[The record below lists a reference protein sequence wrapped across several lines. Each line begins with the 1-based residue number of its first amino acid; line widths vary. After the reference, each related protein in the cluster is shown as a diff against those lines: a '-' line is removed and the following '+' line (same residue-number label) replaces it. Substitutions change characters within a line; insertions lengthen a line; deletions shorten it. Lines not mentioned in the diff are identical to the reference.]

1 MSYLIDGIDYDNI
14 PYGSYMLNDER
25 IYSENVR
32 YNVAYFN
39 KLGVRKIKL
48 PNLGRG
54 NIIYLLSDTFDNSLK
69 MLNGENFIIPPNY
82 KKVYYPWIAFGTF
95 MGRRFRINLNSER
108 TNRIDKIKKAGF
120 TPYNTRTLLG
130 VPENIFFSVSDLY
143 ESIASIIKRYPLK
156 KIYTQFFKEF
166 DDIIFGKM
174 TPTPTKKKANDDWN
188 NRILIIDA
196 DAFKFKQGAPLEDNK
211 TNPLFLIYIAFLRT
225 RNLDVLNLDRDLLI
239 CSKNLFLKINPTQTA
254 TSDWPR
260 IRLALFKIMN
270 TNLDEYVDKL
280 SDKEKEEVTESP
292 EENVTKEIVKNR
304 LGVYTKEVSPSVA
317 IALNNAVGDKLVE
330 KAREKKQIV
339 EHIDSALNKDDK
351 KEEKSDT
358 KVTAISAVKN
368 LSNVSDK
375 QKSLFSLLIK
385 DYEPL
390 AVRSGF
396 AIEEID
402 DSEYEDAIKTD
413 VDEIVS
419 ENEEVAEEILD
430 IIQDKVAPMKEL
442 DKAPVSSARDLKLRE
457 AQKKIVVKESSIE
470 KILERD
476 TSNIPVEVSD
486 KSKMMHTSNENMKQI
501 SFGNFDKTYLENVY
515 TKDVVSCFDM
525 LKDKKSPFYIT
536 SIDVKDS
543 STVLDY
549 KETWTVKLV
558 DENKKHHTIKVDLPK
573 FYNNRFMLIGGNKY
587 IILKQNMYNPLVK
600 DTPDTVILTTNY
612 NKITINRKDTK
623 STSTIEK
630 IFTLIKRIGDNK
642 IFMQGD
648 SSASNKKYINSLEYD
663 ELSRRIFKFKS
674 GNCELFFSRE
684 YIEKNMKVNGAKGN
698 EYYIGT
704 EGKKDIFI
712 NEDTGLDR
720 EGRTIVEIIESNLS
734 EAHKIIFNK
743 IKGPKVALHAQG
755 KLVNEF
761 VPIGVVLVVWIGLR
775 RTLDSMGIKWNFYQ
789 NKNSIPSNTNMDTI
803 KFADGILEYEN
814 QTFAQ
819 LILNGINRLKPE
831 KIEFEDFSIGE
842 PYLEYLHSIWGN
854 HTGLFQL
861 KHYYEF
867 LVDPITKDVCKD
879 LSLPDTPEG
888 LLIHAV
894 KLLCDNQCVNKA
906 DDRSFRIRSIEMIPS
921 ILYEEISNQ
930 YKSYIRS
937 GRRIPLTL
945 KPRAVI
951 ARVQAEKTVEEY
963 STLNPAQEMGRA
975 YTISAKGHKGS
986 NMEYAYDEQ
995 KRSYDKTSIGKLAI
1009 STSPDAGVGINKQ
1022 LVLEPTITN
1031 VRGYRKP
1038 IEDTDSL
1045 KDVNLIAPV
1054 ELLTPGTI
1062 RHDDAIRSAIGVKQ
1076 SQHLMPVEGA
1086 SFTLISN
1093 GFDEAIQYQLSNDF
1107 VINAE
1112 EDGEI
1117 VDINEKNGFV
1127 VVKYKS
1133 GKNFA
1138 FSTKPSIV
1146 KNSGGGFY
1154 TTNLLKS
1161 RFTKVGQKFK
1171 KDEALA
1177 YHPKFFKYSDIHG
1190 LRYVLGPL
1198 VKVAFMSTYSTYE
1211 DAGLCTDKLS
1221 NLMKTYVVFKTDA
1234 AFKRN
1239 TNIHSIVEI
1248 GDKVEIGDSLIKWD
1262 TSVEDDALSALVT
1275 KLSDRGKDLLVEES
1289 QRNIKAEHAGTV
1301 VDIKIYTLLE
1311 PDMLSPSLNKIV
1323 KEYFQ
1328 KGIDKKEYLSKYDSS
1343 EGIMKTGYMLT
1354 DSTEP
1359 VVSRYGSIKQFKN
1372 IDVLIEIYIENS
1384 DTVGI
1389 GDKSVNYGPNKNI
1402 ISEMI
1407 PKGYEPYSDFRL
1419 DEEISLLSAPG
1430 AISRRYLSSL
1440 IPIACANKVLIELK
1454 RKIKE
1459 EIKYK
1464 S

>member
-1 MSYLIDGIDYDNI
+1 MSLTIEAIDYDKLE
-14 PYGSYMLNDER
+14 YGSYMLNDER

-32 YNVAYFN
+32 YNAAYFN
-39 KLGVRKIKL
+39 KLGVRKIRL
-48 PNLGRG
+48 PQLGRG
-54 NIIYLLSDTFDNSLK
+54 NIIYLWSDTFDNSLK
-69 MLNGENFIIPPNY
+69 MLNGENFIIPSTY
-82 KKVYYPWIAFGTF
+82 RKVFYPWISYGSF
-95 MGRRFRINLNSER
+95 MGRRYKLNVNSQRSE
-108 TNRIDKIKKAGF
+108 RIDKIKKAGY
-120 TPYNTRTLLG
+120 TPYSVRTLMR
-130 VPENIFFSVSDLY
+130 VPENVFFVTSDIY
-143 ESIASIIKRYPLK
+143 QAIAPLAKRFPLK
-156 KIYTQFFKEF
+156 KLYTEFFGEF
-166 DDIIFGKM
+166 DDIIFTRM
-174 TPTPTKKKANDDWN
+174 TPTPTKKKVNEDWN
-188 NRILIIDA
+188 NRIVILDA
-196 DAFKFKQGAPLEDNK
+196 DAFKFQQGAPLEENK
-211 TNPLFLIYIAFLRT
+211 VNPLFLIYIAFLRT
-225 RNLDVLNLDRDLLI
+225 RSLEVFDLDRDFLI
-239 CSKNLFLKINPTQTA
+239 SSKNLFLKFNPQR
-254 TSDWPR
+254 TSGNDWSKFR
-260 IRLALFKIMN
+260 MALFRIMN

-280 SDKEKEEVTESP
+280 SSKEKEEIIESP

-330 KAREKKQIV
+330 KAKEKKEVAENINAAVDKPV
-339 EHIDSALNKDDK
+339 EKK
-351 KEEKSDT
+351 KEERLKPVLGT
-358 KVTAISAVKN
+358 RIAPIEN
-368 LSNVSDK
+368 K
-375 QKSLFSLLIK
+375 QMSLFNTLISS
-385 DYEPL
+385 YEPL
-390 AVRSGF
+390 AVHSGTV
-396 AIEEID
+396 IEELD
-402 DSEYEDAIKTD
+402 DEEYEDAINSD
-413 VDEIVS
+413 IDEIVS
-419 ENEEVAEEILD
+419 EDEEIAEEIVD
-430 IIQDKVAPMKEL
+430 MIQDKIAPMKEL

-457 AQKKIVVKESSIE
+457 AQKKVVVKESSIE

-476 TSNIPVEVSD
+476 TSNIPLEVTD
-486 KSKMMHTSNENMKQI
+486 KSKVMHTSNENMKQI
-501 SFGNFDKTYLENVY
+501 KFGNFDKTYLDSVY
-515 TKDVVSCFDM
+515 TKDVVNCFDM

-536 SIDVKDS
+536 SMDVKDS

-549 KETWTVKLV
+549 KETWTVKLI

-600 DTPDTVILTTNY
+600 DTPNTVILTTNY
-612 NKITINRKDTK
+612 NKITIDRKDTK
-623 STSTIEK
+623 STATVER
-630 IFTLIKRIGDNK
+630 IFSLVKKLGDNK

-674 GNCELFFSRE
+674 GSCELFFSRE
-684 YIEKNMKVNGAKGN
+684 YIEKNMNVTGAKGN

-704 EGKKDIFI
+704 EGKNPVFI

-720 EGRTIVEIIESNLS
+720 EGRTIVEIIEANL
-734 EAHKIIFNK
+734 EDHHRIIFNK
-743 IKGPKVALHAQG
+743 IKAPKSALYAEG
-755 KLVNEF
+755 KLANQF
-761 VPIGVVLVVWIGLR
+761 LPLGIVLLVWIGLR
-775 RTLDSMGIKWNFYQ
+775 RTLDEMKIKWNFHP
-789 NKNSIPSNTNMDTI
+789 NRTSITPGPNMNTI
-803 KFADGILEYEN
+803 KFGDGVLEYEN
-814 QTFAQ
+814 QIFAQ
-819 LILNGINRLKPE
+819 LIMNGLNKLKPE
-831 KIEFEDFSIGE
+831 KINFDDFSNE
-842 PYLEYLHSIWGN
+842 ATYVDYLYSLWGN

-879 LSLPDTPEG
+879 LSLPDTAEG
-888 LLIHAV
+888 LIIHAV

-906 DDRSFRIRSIEMIPS
+906 DDRSFRIRSIEMIPA

-975 YTISAKGHKGS
+975 FTISAKGHKGS

-1038 IEDTDSL
+1038 VEDIDNL

-1076 SQHLMPVEGA
+1076 SQHIMPVEGA

-1093 GFDEAIQYQLSNDF
+1093 GFDEAVQYHLSNDF
-1107 VINAE
+1107 VINADQ
-1112 EDGEI
+1112 DGEV
-1117 VDINEKNGFV
+1117 VDIDEKTGFV

-1133 GKNFA
+1133 GENFA

-1154 TTNLLKS
+1154 TTNILKS
-1161 RFTKVGQKFK
+1161 RMVKVGQKFK
-1171 KDEALA
+1171 KDEPLA

-1198 VKVAFMSTYSTYE
+1198 AKVAFMSTYSTYE
-1211 DAGLCTDKLS
+1211 DGGLCTDKLS

-1239 TNIHSIVEI
+1239 TNIHSMVQV
-1248 GDKVEIGDSLIKWD
+1248 GDKVNIGDSLIKWD
-1262 TSVEDDALSALVT
+1262 TSVDDDILSTLVT
-1275 KLSDRGKDLLVEES
+1275 KLSDRSKNVLLEES
-1289 QRNIKAEHAGTV
+1289 QRNIKADHAGTV
-1301 VDIKIYTLLE
+1301 VDIKVYTLLE
-1311 PDMLSPSLNKIV
+1311 PEMLSPSLGKIV
-1323 KEYFQ
+1323 EEYFQ
-1328 KGIDKKEYLSKYDSS
+1328 KGIDKKEFLSKYDKS
-1343 EGIMKTGYMLT
+1343 EGIMKAGYMLT

-1359 VVSRYGSIKQFKN
+1359 VVSRYNSIKQFKN
-1372 IDVLIEIYIENS
+1372 IDVLIEIYVENS
-1384 DTVGI
+1384 DAIGV
-1389 GDKSVNYGPNKNI
+1389 GDKLVNFSCNKTI
-1402 ISEMI
+1402 TSELI
-1407 PKGYEPYSDFRL
+1407 PKGYEPFSEYRP
-1419 DEEISLLSAPG
+1419 DEEISILSSPG
-1430 AISRRYLSSL
+1430 AISRRYISSL
-1440 IPIACANKVLIELK
+1440 IGIACVNKILIELK

-1459 EIKYK
+1459 TIRYK
-1464 S
+1464 